1 MARRPRGE
9 AAASFVQ
16 GSALPTAAER
26 KRDRRRAA
34 FSENENLDALRV
46 MTNDKIVTVEN
57 AEQNLSQGTRKTA
70 VNDFVERRGG
80 TIVQVSIPAEGFKN
94 MTHGVVLD
102 PHLHLVATPLNCDL
116 GVRLRRPK
124 SR

>member
-1 MARRPRGE
+1 
-9 AAASFVQ
+9 
-16 GSALPTAAER
+16 
-26 KRDRRRAA
+26 
-34 FSENENLDALRV
+34 

-102 PHLHLVATPLNCDL
+102 SHLHLVAIAVDDNL
-116 GVRLRRPK
+116 GVRSQRPK
-124 SR
+124 GR